1 MCCKTVL
8 FLRQTN
14 VCIFSYTFLYFVNKA
29 KGKEE
34 QEEKEK
40 SYINTH
46 VMKTYLTLKFYFH
59 EEMTY
64 CDAANYTLPK
74 PCIIMSKCNTLF
86 EQVQQDRSFFKN
98 LK

>member
-1 MCCKTVL
+1 MH
-8 FLRQTN
+8 
-14 VCIFSYTFLYFVNKA
+14 IFLYFVNKA

-34 QEEKEK
+34 EEK

-59 EEMTY
+59 EEMMY
-64 CDAANYTLPK
+64 CDAENYTLPK

-86 EQVQQDRSFFKN
+86 EQVEQDRSFFKN
-98 LK
+98 LKWVEA